1 MKNRTVG
8 RTGTWD
14 IASKRL
20 WRACK
25 TKHGFAQLAVL
36 DELGSSHF
44 SRQASG
50 GTFTKIPQIS

>member
-36 DELGSSHF
+36 DELGSHHF
-44 SRQASG
+44 SR
-50 GTFTKIPQIS
+50 